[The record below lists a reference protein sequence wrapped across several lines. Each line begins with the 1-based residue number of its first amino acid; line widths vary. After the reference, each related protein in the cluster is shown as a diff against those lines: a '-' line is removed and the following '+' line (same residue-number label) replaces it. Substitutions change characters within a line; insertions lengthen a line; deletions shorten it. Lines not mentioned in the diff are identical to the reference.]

1 MAGIDALLSLVLSQ
15 GADRLRLSTGEV
27 PALEK
32 GGAVQPLS
40 MPPLPEQMFERLSGE
55 VRDAA
60 VDGVYRMEARDGE
73 VSFGVLFDEAGS
85 LELVC
90 GGAAPSGGGAADGPV
105 AEVAGAEGP
114 SGDLRVL
121 WERAIA
127 EEAIDLFLSTSAPA
141 RLRVGRELREVPGT
155 RCAAGALFSF
165 LGLDTE
171 QQTAFERS
179 GNLDLAIEIDGE
191 RARVNV
197 FRHRDG
203 VAAALRPIRRRI
215 RSLAELSLP
224 ADLSGLVEPSDGL
237 VLFVGPTGSG
247 KSSTLA
253 ALIEHINETRSCHIV
268 TIEDPV
274 EFRYEPRRALIHQ
287 RELGADVGSFADGL
301 RAALREG
308 PDVILLGEMRDP
320 ETIAAALTA
329 AETGHLVLSTLHAG
343 HAAMAIDR
351 IVDAFPP
358 HRQAQVRWQL
368 AGVLRSIV
376 TQVLVPAAR
385 SEGWM
390 PAMEKM
396 LVTPAVAANIREG
409 RGHQIASQI
418 QTGRE
423 EGMLSLE
430 LSLAGL
436 VRRGLITPEAATR
449 AARNPDLL
457 RRLLLDP

>member
-32 GGAVQPLS
+32 GGVVQPLS
-40 MPPLPEQMFERLSGE
+40 MPPLPEQMFERLAGE
-55 VRDAA
+55 VRAAA
-60 VDGVYRMEARDGE
+60 VEGVYRMEARDGE
-73 VSFGVLFDEAGS
+73 ARFGVRFEGPDS

-90 GGAAPSGGGAADGPV
+90 SEAEPP
-105 AEVAGAEGP
+105 AEVVGDGTMAESIGGVGP
-114 SGDLRVL
+114 SGDLLAL
-121 WERAIA
+121 WNRAIA
-127 EEAIDLFLSTSAPA
+127 EDAIDLFLSTSAPA
-141 RLRVGRELREVPGT
+141 RIRVGRDLREVAGT
-155 RCAAGALFSF
+155 QCTAEALFSF
-165 LGLDTE
+165 LRLDSG
-171 QQTAFERS
+171 QKMAFERS
-179 GNLDLAIEIDGE
+179 GNLDLAIEIEGE

-215 RSLAELSLP
+215 RSLGELSLP
-224 ADLSGLVEPSDGL
+224 ADLVGLVESADGL
-237 VLFVGPTGSG
+237 VLLVGPTGSG

-253 ALIEHINETRSCHIV
+253 ALIEHINETRACHVV

-274 EFRYEPRRALIHQ
+274 EFRYEPRRSMIHQ
-287 RELGADVGSFADGL
+287 REVGADVESFADGL

-343 HAAMAIDR
+343 HAAMAVDR
-351 IVDAFPP
+351 ILDAFPP

-368 AGVLRSIV
+368 AGVLRAIV
-376 TQVLVPAAR
+376 TQVLVPA
-385 SEGWM
+385 SKSDGWV
-390 PAMEKM
+390 PAVEKM

-418 QTGRE
+418 QTGRD

-436 VRRGLITPEAATR
+436 VGRGVITSDAAIR

-457 RRLLLDP
+457 RRLLLDS